1 MLDGSDEALIH
12 RVRELTEDQ
21 IAGTHYNDADMK
33 RRIRDYRDANNN
45 KVAEPAVQDFFLQ
58 QGIKFFKESM
68 QTSTRNALNSFK
80 IYIER
85 VSSNHVPVLFQYNSP
100 CFAWFRTRNRTIT

>member
-1 MLDGSDEALIH
+1 MLDGQDEALIH

-21 IAGTHYNDADMK
+21 ITGTHYNESDMK
-33 RRIRDYRDANNN
+33 RRIRDYRVANNS

-68 QTSTRNALNSFK
+68 
-80 IYIER
+80 
-85 VSSNHVPVLFQYNSP
+85 
-100 CFAWFRTRNRTIT
+100 